1 MYRFYERARGLG
13 CWVTFCTL
21 PYISSFQGTFLVKI
35 IYIYELIKVFLT
47 WGSICALNH
56 SIHPHLVFSVY
67 FWSVIRTFYHI
78 SIHQKM
84 QWLYK
89 SNNEKFKQVL
99 NQQKELNFIMIIK
112 LCRVVQSPLLNV
124 GQLQMIPSCGSC
136 SVLISRFLILLQHG
150 CYGLWFEFEGLLFIW
165 EIACYLFRNLMPF
178 GNIWLP
184 QRNFFFVSSLFH
196 RYSNKNNWTF
206 YSLIGLP

>member
-1 MYRFYERARGLG
+1 MYRFYERARDLG

-112 LCRVVQSPLLNV
+112 LCRVVQSPLSKIIIWITKCWATANDT
-124 GQLQMIPSCGSC
+124 QLWIMFGFNFKIFNL
-136 SVLISRFLILLQHG
+136 VATWLL
-150 CYGLWFEFEGLLFIW
+150 W
-165 EIACYLFRNLMPF
+165 
-178 GNIWLP
+178 
-184 QRNFFFVSSLFH
+184 
-196 RYSNKNNWTF
+196 
-206 YSLIGLP
+206 SLIWIWRLAVYLRNCMLSFSKFDAIWKHLAASAKFLFCFITVP